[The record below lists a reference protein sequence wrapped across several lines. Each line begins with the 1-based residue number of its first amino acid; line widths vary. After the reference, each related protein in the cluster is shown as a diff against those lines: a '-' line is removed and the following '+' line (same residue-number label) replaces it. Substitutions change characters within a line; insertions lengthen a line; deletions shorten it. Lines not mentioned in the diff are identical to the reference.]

1 MMSAIPSAIPTAV
14 PTAAPAPHD
23 AAAVRELRRLVFSGL
38 AVIAALLLGMAAWLA
53 LAPLSGAVVA
63 AGVVKV
69 DTERKVVQH
78 QEGGTVARILVR
90 NGDSVQA
97 GQTLVELQ
105 DVQLDAALELVRLQ
119 LDAEQLRQARLQAE
133 RQLLGTVEL
142 PPAQRARQAEP
153 RMAELVRR
161 ELDFFKLRRAT
172 LDSQLALLQTQVGAT
187 RQEIAARGAQSS
199 AESDALQL
207 QHEELRANELL
218 VEQGFIAKTRLLALQ
233 RGVAESD
240 ARRGSNQAELA
251 QAQQRVAD
259 TTLRGLNLRN
269 DYVQQAER
277 ELKDS
282 TAKLFDLQQ
291 RLRPSQDAVD
301 RQRIAA
307 PVAGV
312 VVDLKL
318 STEGGSI
325 GPRERLM
332 DIVPLNPT
340 LVVEARVRPEDIAHA
355 RPGAAAEVRLTAF
368 QQRSTPTVAGTLVYL
383 SADRLIDPTTRAG
396 YYTAQVR
403 VDPAAL
409 ARLLPLQL
417 QAGMPAEVYLQ
428 TAART
433 PLAYWLDPV
442 LGAVRRGMREP

>member
-1 MMSAIPSAIPTAV
+1 MSALMSTA
-14 PTAAPAPHD
+14 TLSGD
-23 AAAVRELRRLVFSGL
+23 EQAAAHELRRLVLSGG

-90 NGDSVQA
+90 NGDRVQA

-105 DVQLDAALELVRLQ
+105 DVQLDASLQLVRLQ
-119 LDAEQLRQARLQAE
+119 LDAEQLRQTRLQAE
-133 RQLLGTVEL
+133 RQLLPTFNFD
-142 PPAQRARQAEP
+142 PAQRARQGEP
-153 RMAELVRR
+153 RLAELMRR
-161 ELDFFKLRRAT
+161 ELDFFRLRRSA
-172 LDSQLALLQTQVGAT
+172 LDAQLALLQTQVGAT
-187 RQEIAARGAQSS
+187 QQEIAARAAQST
-199 AESDALQL
+199 AEAAALSL
-207 QHEELRANELL
+207 QQEELQANEPL
-218 VEQGFIAKTRLLALQ
+218 VEQGFIAKTRLLSLQ
-233 RGVAESD
+233 RGMAESQ
-240 ARRGSNQAELA
+240 ARRGTNQAELA

-269 DYVQQAER
+269 DYTQQAER
-277 ELKDS
+277 DLKDS

-301 RQRIAA
+301 RQRITA

-318 STEGGSI
+318 STEGAVI
-325 GPRERLM
+325 APRERLM
-332 DIVPLNPT
+332 DIVPLDPA

-355 RPGAAAEVRLTAF
+355 TPGSAAEVRLTAF
-368 QQRSTPTVAGTLVYL
+368 QQRSTPALAGTLIYL
-383 SADRLIDPTTRAG
+383 SADRLTDPTTRAG
-396 YYTAQVR
+396 YYSVQVR
-403 VDPAAL
+403 IDAAAL
-409 ARLLPLQL
+409 ARLAPLQL

-433 PLAYWLDPV
+433 PLDYWLDPV
-442 LGAVRRGMREP
+442 LGTLRRGMREP